1 VAFKSAL
8 GFSENAACARCRM
21 KKHSLSPYH
30 LQQGSSRYAKIA
42 AIANKFAATTLARS
56 FPVGLVLACK
66 SRKLTFPKFTKR
78 LRKLT
83 FLKFTKVQS
92 ALNPV
97 LQVPEVH
104 KRSKAPSGLNPQT
117 SRSSLGSR
125 SGPPNV
131 PSVLNSVLPKFPQL
145 SILLSRFLRSTDVL

>member
-1 VAFKSAL
+1 LCAMPKVKTLIITISLAARF
-8 GFSENAACARCRM
+8 FTVCENCRHRQQICCA
-21 KKHSLSPYH
+21 
-30 LQQGSSRYAKIA
+30 
-42 AIANKFAATTLARS
+42 TLARS
-56 FPVGLVLACK
+56 FPAGLVLACK

-117 SRSSLGSR
+117 SKSSLGSQ

-145 SILLSRFLRSTDVL
+145 SILLSRFLRSTNVL